1 MNHWES
7 MYRQQNQLITEQHVN
22 EINPLYEHAYLPRTL
37 QNIPWPDLTRTTA
50 QDIHTNR

>member
-1 MNHWES
+1 MNQWEF

-37 QNIPWPDLTRTTA
+37 QNIP
-50 QDIHTNR
+50 